1 MAEKKQTTE
10 ELLQKIDET
19 LVILKDI
26 LQDLTEI
33 SKNLKAAMP
42 TQPSPTVA
50 PSPAPAAAPAPLPAA
65 SAGALRSIKDV
76 RTVFSTE
83 FEDMLNFTETPEYVI
98 IKPRRFLGSDNFAK
112 IASIVRNNGGEYIS
126 AGKES
131 HFRIPRETR

>member
-1 MAEKKQTTE
+1 MTEKKQTTE

-33 SKNLKAAMP
+33 SKTLKTTMP
-42 TQPSPTVA
+42 TQPSPTAA
-50 PSPAPAAAPAPLPAA
+50 PSPAPSVAPTPMPAAPV
-65 SAGALRSIKDV
+65 GALRSIKDV
-76 RTVFSTE
+76 RTMFSTE
-83 FEDMLNFTETPEYVI
+83 FEEMLNFTETPEYVI

-112 IASIVRNNGGEYIS
+112 IASIVRSNGGEYIS

-131 HFRIPRETR
+131 HFRIPREMR